1 MAKPYIC
8 LFGLGM
14 ENAIAAVLSI
24 HPITHYSNI
33 CCPVIE
39 NNFND
44 FGDSLSGLS
53 TPRRD
58 FYFCAVSQHRTPN

>member
-1 MAKPYIC
+1 MT
-8 LFGLGM
+8 
-14 ENAIAAVLSI
+14 AVLSI
-24 HPITHYSNI
+24 RPITHYSNI

-44 FGDSLSGLS
+44 FGDSLSELS